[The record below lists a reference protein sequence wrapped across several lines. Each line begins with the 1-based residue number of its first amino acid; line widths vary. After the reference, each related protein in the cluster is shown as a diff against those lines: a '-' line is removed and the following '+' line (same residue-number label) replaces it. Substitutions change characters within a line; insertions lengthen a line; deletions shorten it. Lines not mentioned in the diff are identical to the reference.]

1 MATVPLIVNNTTFNY
16 PGPGEDPGW
25 GEDATAWAQAV
36 TQVLNSLLGPGDL
49 LETTFNV
56 GNDVSVEE
64 DVVGLTFDTAIVR
77 AAIIE
82 YTVYRVSDGSPSG
95 NAEFGTIVMV
105 YDNSA
110 SAGNKW
116 IMVQD
121 SSGDAGINL
130 SVLDSGQIQY
140 TSSDIGT
147 TNYTGI
153 MKFKAR
159 TLSQ

>member
-1 MATVPLIVNNTTFNY
+1 MATVPLVVNNTTFNY

-36 TQVLNSLLGPGDL
+36 TQVLNSLLGPGDV

-56 GNDVSVEE
+56 TNNVSAAEN
-64 DVVGLTFDTAIVR
+64 VVGLTFDTATVR

-82 YTVYRVSDGSPSG
+82 YSVYRTSDTATSG
-95 NAEFGTIVMV
+95 NAEFGMMVMV

-110 SAGNKW
+110 TSGNKW
-116 IMVQD
+116 VLVQD
-121 SSGDAGINL
+121 SSGDAGIFFD
-130 SVLDSGQIQY
+130 VTDAGQFQY
-140 TSSDIGT
+140 TSTDIGAAG
-147 TNYTGI
+147 YSGV